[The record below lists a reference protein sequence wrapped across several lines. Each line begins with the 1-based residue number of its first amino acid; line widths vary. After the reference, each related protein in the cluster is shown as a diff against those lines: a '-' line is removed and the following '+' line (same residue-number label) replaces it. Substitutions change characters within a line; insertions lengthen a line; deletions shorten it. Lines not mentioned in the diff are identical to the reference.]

1 MKNKEKVS
9 FGTLGD
15 VYGAGY
21 IADCSVMLDMDD
33 FMFSIAFSSRKTKD
47 EVFDKLNEAK
57 MES

>member
-47 EVFDKLNEAK
+47 EVFDKL
-57 MES
+57 